1 MNPIETLLSV
11 LFMLIYVFANFR
23 LARLSFPQRTLKWK
37 PELLAYTMSFLLCT
51 ALIAMP
57 RNFHSSAYL
66 IAPHLLFAVLQFGI
80 LYLYRRDLKQ
90 NLLGILKLF
99 TADCLAAELYVLLSN
114 RSIEHMDWQTFF
126 WLLAPVK
133 LIAVLMLES
142 ANRRREKDRIALQ
155 MQVYRHQMEIM
166 EQSQAQIRFLKHD
179 MKNHLLHMNQL
190 LIEQDTEKLRQYMQE
205 TTQHLALSQEFVS
218 SGNHDIDSL
227 LNYKLMSAQQLGTE
241 IVTDMRIPA
250 DTQIPAFDINVIL
263 GNLLDNALEALKECE
278 NRRMTVS
285 MRYESGI
292 LYIVIQNTCKGEPPA
307 FSAKGAG
314 HGLGLHS
321 VRRTLEAYHGELK
334 TNYENQLFTG
344 AVMMYLNR

>member
-1 MNPIETLLSV
+1 
-11 LFMLIYVFANFR
+11 
-23 LARLSFPQRTLKWK
+23 
-37 PELLAYTMSFLLCT
+37 MSFLLCA

-57 RNFHSSAYL
+57 RNYHSAAYL
-66 IAPHLLFAVLQFGI
+66 IAPYLLLAVLQFGI
-80 LYLYRRDLKQ
+80 LCLYRHDLKQ
-90 NLLGILKLF
+90 NSLGILKLF
-99 TADCLAAELYVLLSN
+99 AADLIAAEIYILLSR
-114 RSIEHMDWQTFF
+114 RSIEHMDWQAFF

-155 MQVYRHQMEIM
+155 MQMYRHQMEIM

-190 LIEQDTEKLRQYMQE
+190 LLEQDTEKLRQYMQE
-205 TTQHLALSQEFVS
+205 TTHHLELSQEFVS

-227 LNYKLMSAQQLGTE
+227 LNYKLMSAQQLGAE

-250 DTQIPAFDINVIL
+250 DTQNPAFDINVIL

-278 NRRMTVS
+278 NRRITVS

-292 LYIVIQNTCKGEPPA
+292 IYIVIQNTCKGEPPA
-307 FSAKGAG
+307 VSVKGAG

-334 TNYENQLFTG
+334 TNYENNLFTA

>member
-11 LFMLIYVFANFR
+11 LFLLIYVFANFR
-23 LARLSFPQRTLKWK
+23 LARLIFPQRTLKWK
-37 PELLAYTMSFLLCT
+37 PELLAYTMSFLLCAT
-51 ALIAMP
+51 LIAAN
-57 RNFHSSAYL
+57 RTEYSSAYVM
-66 IAPHLLFAVLQFGI
+66 IPHLLLAVLQFGI

-99 TADCLAAELYVLLSN
+99 AADFLAAEMFVLLSDC
-114 RSIEHMDWQTFF
+114 SIEHMDWQTFF

-155 MQVYRHQMEIM
+155 MQMYRHQMEIM

-190 LIEQDTEKLRQYMQE
+190 LLEHDTEALRQYVQE
-205 TTQHLALSQEFVS
+205 TTQHLDISQEFVS
-218 SGNHDIDSL
+218 SGNRDIDSL
-227 LNYKLMSAQQLGTE
+227 LNYKLMTAKQLGAE
-241 IVTDMRIPA
+241 IVTDLRIPSEV
-250 DTQIPAFDINVIL
+250 QIPAFDLNVIL

-278 NRRMTVS
+278 NRRITVS
-285 MRYESGI
+285 MRYESGV

-307 FSAKGAG
+307 VSVKGAG
-314 HGLGLHS
+314 HGIGLQS
-321 VRRTLEAYHGELK
+321 VQRTLETYHGELK
-334 TNYENQLFTG
+334 TNYENHLFTA
-344 AVMMYLNR
+344 AVMLYLNR

>member
-1 MNPIETLLSV
+1 
-11 LFMLIYVFANFR
+11 
-23 LARLSFPQRTLKWK
+23 
-37 PELLAYTMSFLLCT
+37 
-51 ALIAMP
+51 MP
-57 RNFHSSAYL
+57 RNYHSAAYL
-66 IAPHLLFAVLQFGI
+66 IAPYLLLAVLQFGI
-80 LYLYRRDLKQ
+80 LCLYRHDLKQ
-90 NLLGILKLF
+90 NSLGILKLF
-99 TADCLAAELYVLLSN
+99 AADLIAAEIYILLSR
-114 RSIEHMDWQTFF
+114 RSIEHMDWQAFF

-155 MQVYRHQMEIM
+155 MQMYRHQMEIM

-190 LIEQDTEKLRQYMQE
+190 LLEQDTEKLRQYMQE
-205 TTQHLALSQEFVS
+205 TTHHLELSQEFVS

-227 LNYKLMSAQQLGTE
+227 LNYKLMSAQQLGAE

-250 DTQIPAFDINVIL
+250 DTQNPAFDINVIL

-292 LYIVIQNTCKGEPPA
+292 IYIVIQNTCKGEPPA
-307 FSAKGAG
+307 VSVKGAG

-334 TNYENQLFTG
+334 TNYENNLFTA

>member
-11 LFMLIYVFANFR
+11 LFLMIYVFANFR
-23 LARLSFPQRTLKWK
+23 LARLISLQRTLKWK
-37 PELLAYTMSFLLCT
+37 TELLAYTLSFLLCA
-51 ALIAMP
+51 ALIAAN
-57 RNFHSSAYL
+57 RTEYSSAYVM
-66 IAPHLLFAVLQFGI
+66 IPHLLLAVLQFGI

-99 TADCLAAELYVLLSN
+99 AADFLAAEMFVLLSK
-114 RSIEHMDWQTFF
+114 RSIENMDWQTFF

-155 MQVYRHQMEIM
+155 MQMYRHQMEIM

-190 LIEQDTEKLRQYMQE
+190 LMEQDTEKLRQYMQE

-292 LYIVIQNTCKGEPPA
+292 LYIVIQNTCKGAPPA
-307 FSAKGAG
+307 FSVKGAG

-321 VRRTLEAYHGELK
+321 IRRTLEAYHGELK
-334 TNYENQLFTG
+334 TNYENQLFTA

>member
-1 MNPIETLLSV
+1 MNPIETLISL
-11 LFMLIYVFANFR
+11 LFLFLYVFANFR
-23 LARLSFPQRTLKWK
+23 FARLMYPQRNVKAKT
-37 PELLAYTMSFLLCT
+37 ELLAYVLSFLLCAALT
-51 ALIAMP
+51 AKQS
-57 RNFHSSAYL
+57 NDYSAAHFVAPYL
-66 IAPHLLFAVLQFGI
+66 LLAVLQFGI
-80 LYLYRRDLKQ
+80 LCLFRRDLKS

-99 TADCLAAELYVLLSN
+99 AADLMAAEIYILLSK

-142 ANRRREKDRIALQ
+142 AKRRREKDRIALQ
-155 MQVYRHQMEIM
+155 MQMYRHQMEIM

-190 LIEQDTEKLRQYMQE
+190 LMEQDTEKLRQYMQE

-227 LNYKLMSAQQLGTE
+227 LNYKLMSAQQLGAE

-292 LYIVIQNTCKGEPPA
+292 LYIVIQNTRKGAPPA
-307 FSAKGAG
+307 VSVKGAG

-321 VRRTLEAYHGELK
+321 IRRTLEAYHGELK
-334 TNYENQLFTG
+334 TNYENHLFTA

>member
-11 LFMLIYVFANFR
+11 LFLLIYVFANFR
-23 LARLSFPQRTLKWK
+23 LARLISPQRTLKWK
-37 PELLAYTMSFLLCT
+37 TELLAYALSFLLCA
-51 ALIAMP
+51 ALIAAN
-57 RNFHSSAYL
+57 RTEYSSAYV
-66 IAPHLLFAVLQFGI
+66 IIPHLLFAVLQFGI

-90 NLLGILKLF
+90 NLLGLLKLF
-99 TADCLAAELYVLLSN
+99 AADFLAAELYVLLSD

-155 MQVYRHQMEIM
+155 MQMYRHQMEIM

-190 LIEQDTEKLRQYMQE
+190 LMEQDTEKLRQYMQE
-205 TTQHLALSQEFVS
+205 TTQHLALAQEFVS

-292 LYIVIQNTCKGEPPA
+292 LYIVIQNTCKGAPPA
-307 FSAKGAG
+307 VSVKGAG

-321 VRRTLEAYHGELK
+321 IRRTLEAYYGELK
-334 TNYENQLFTG
+334 TNYENHLFTV

>member
-1 MNPIETLLSV
+1 
-11 LFMLIYVFANFR
+11 
-23 LARLSFPQRTLKWK
+23 
-37 PELLAYTMSFLLCT
+37 
-51 ALIAMP
+51 
-57 RNFHSSAYL
+57 
-66 IAPHLLFAVLQFGI
+66 
-80 LYLYRRDLKQ
+80 
-90 NLLGILKLF
+90 
-99 TADCLAAELYVLLSN
+99 
-114 RSIEHMDWQTFF
+114 MDWQAFF

-155 MQVYRHQMEIM
+155 MQMYRHQMEIM

-190 LIEQDTEKLRQYMQE
+190 LLEQDTEKLRQYMQE
-205 TTQHLALSQEFVS
+205 TTHHLELSQEFVS

-227 LNYKLMSAQQLGTE
+227 LNYKLMSAQQLGAE

-250 DTQIPAFDINVIL
+250 DTQNPAFDINVIL

-278 NRRMTVS
+278 NRRITVS

-292 LYIVIQNTCKGEPPA
+292 IYIVIQNTCKGEPPA
-307 FSAKGAG
+307 VSVKGAG

-334 TNYENQLFTG
+334 TNYENNLFTA

>member
-23 LARLSFPQRTLKWK
+23 LARLISPQRTLKWK
-37 PELLAYTMSFLLCT
+37 TELLAYALSFLLCA

-57 RNFHSSAYL
+57 HNYHSAAYL
-66 IAPHLLFAVLQFGI
+66 IAPYLLLAVLQFGI

-99 TADCLAAELYVLLSN
+99 AADLLAAEMFMLLSD
-114 RSIEHMDWQTFF
+114 RSIEHMDWQAFF

-142 ANRRREKDRIALQ
+142 AKRRREKDRISLQ
-155 MQVYRHQMEIM
+155 MQMYRHQMEIM

-179 MKNHLLHMNQL
+179 MNNHLLHMNQL
-190 LIEQDTEKLRQYMQE
+190 LLEQDTEKLRQYMQE
-205 TTQHLALSQEFVS
+205 TTHHLALSQEFVS
-218 SGNHDIDSL
+218 TGNHDIDSL

-278 NRRMTVS
+278 NRRITVS

-292 LYIVIQNTCKGEPPA
+292 IYIVIQNTCKGEPPA
-307 FSAKGAG
+307 VSVKGAG

-334 TNYENQLFTG
+334 TNYENHLFTA

>member
-11 LFMLIYVFANFR
+11 LFLLIYVFANFR
-23 LARLSFPQRTLKWK
+23 LARLISPQRTLKWK
-37 PELLAYTMSFLLCT
+37 TVLLAYALSFLLCA
-51 ALIAMP
+51 ALIAAN
-57 RNFHSSAYL
+57 RTEYSSAYV
-66 IAPHLLFAVLQFGI
+66 IIPHLLLAVLQFGI

-99 TADCLAAELYVLLSN
+99 AADCLAAELYVLLSN

-155 MQVYRHQMEIM
+155 MQMYRHQMEIM

-190 LIEQDTEKLRQYMQE
+190 LMEQDTEKLRQYMQE

-218 SGNHDIDSL
+218 SDNHDIDSL

-241 IVTDMRIPA
+241 IVTDMRVPA

-292 LYIVIQNTCKGEPPA
+292 LYIVIQNTCKGAPP
-307 FSAKGAG
+307 SVSVKGAG

-334 TNYENQLFTG
+334 TNYENQLFTA

>member
-11 LFMLIYVFANFR
+11 LFLLIYVFANFR
-23 LARLSFPQRTLKWK
+23 LARLISPQRTLKWK
-37 PELLAYTMSFLLCT
+37 TELLAYALSFLLCA
-51 ALIAMP
+51 ALIAAN
-57 RNFHSSAYL
+57 RTEYSSAYV
-66 IAPHLLFAVLQFGI
+66 IIPHLLLAVLQFGI

-99 TADCLAAELYVLLSN
+99 AADFLAAELYVLLSN

-155 MQVYRHQMEIM
+155 MQMYRHQMEIM

-190 LIEQDTEKLRQYMQE
+190 LMEQDTEKLRQYMHE
-205 TTQHLALSQEFVS
+205 TTQHLALSQEYVS

-292 LYIVIQNTCKGEPPA
+292 LYIVIQNTCKGAPPA
-307 FSAKGAG
+307 VSVKGAG

-334 TNYENQLFTG
+334 TNYENQLFTA